1 MSRHRA
7 RYDSRLQQSSTFD
20 ARFPVT
26 RTSQLIDATTRD
38 VGALQRIDQFVMA
51 IRKSSSMSAIKYSN
65 SVSVN
70 CWFVSMHEFR
80 VNFVPTP
87 EFVLQSD
94 GVPSVWRLETP
105 FPLFYLSWSVVCLV
119 FLSWGSVSSGFV
131 LLLSHNF
138 FSEPKVVS
146 GWKLKF
152 IQRYWIYGL

>member
-1 MSRHRA
+1 MTKVHETLDVDKRFQPKRHSTMAKFNVRPFMSRHRA

-65 SVSVN
+65 FVSVN

-94 GVPSVWRLETP
+94 DVPSV
-105 FPLFYLSWSVVCLV
+105 
-119 FLSWGSVSSGFV
+119 
-131 LLLSHNF
+131 
-138 FSEPKVVS
+138 
-146 GWKLKF
+146 
-152 IQRYWIYGL
+152 